1 MKAKLPK
8 VAVLCSQFA
17 AYHVDRCVALADRLA
32 GRAEVI
38 AVEVASASSV
48 YAWPPSGEVAGA
60 EKRTLF
66 PGRSHDEIGTF
77 ARLWHQWRALRGCRV
92 AYIGVSYHYR
102 DIIMLAWLL
111 RLGGTRVILMS
122 DSKFDDL
129 PRRVWFELF
138 KAFLLLGC
146 SGVIVAGLR
155 QIAYYRS
162 LGFVRRPVL
171 PGYDGVSVA
180 RIRAEVARNSPGPVP
195 FDQRPFLFI
204 GRFVPK
210 KNLAELLDGYALYVR
225 AAGAGARRLVLVGAG
240 PQEAE
245 LRARCETLAIAG
257 QVDFPG
263 FLDADGVAAELGR
276 ALALVLVS
284 RVEQWGLVVNEALAA
299 GLPVI
304 ASPAVGATDA
314 LLRNSLNGYIVE
326 PGSREG
332 LAAAMQALAGD
343 EALWGRFAAH
353 SEARAALG
361 DVGLMVDAA
370 EILFDGG
377 SAEARARIDRFMAEM
392 GHDPAMDRPDAAM
405 YFR

>member
-210 KNLAELLDGYALYVR
+210 KNLNEELIKAVRTVYSGEQYFSPSLGKPALRIRGRLGSLSDQPREVFHLFVRGRTPKQIADELYISVNTVYSHVTNIKSTLGHKHGWEHFANKLHIEEKAHKERNAHESSSVLDDLTERQRKVFDQYVGR
-225 AAGAGARRLVLVGAG
+225 WEDKRECHMGGITN
-240 PQEAE
+240 PEN
-245 LRARCETLAIAG
+245 IA
-257 QVDFPG
+257 
-263 FLDADGVAAELGR
+263 
-276 ALALVLVS
+276 
-284 RVEQWGLVVNEALAA
+284 EAL
-299 GLPVI
+299 GVSVGEVKDLIQEIHYKLSRHPDGWKGI
-304 ASPAVGATDA
+304 A
-314 LLRNSLNGYIVE
+314 
-326 PGSREG
+326 REEG
-332 LAAAMQALAGD
+332 
-343 EALWGRFAAH
+343 
-353 SEARAALG
+353 
-361 DVGLMVDAA
+361 
-370 EILFDGG
+370 I
-377 SAEARARIDRFMAEM
+377 I
-392 GHDPAMDRPDAAM
+392 
-405 YFR
+405 